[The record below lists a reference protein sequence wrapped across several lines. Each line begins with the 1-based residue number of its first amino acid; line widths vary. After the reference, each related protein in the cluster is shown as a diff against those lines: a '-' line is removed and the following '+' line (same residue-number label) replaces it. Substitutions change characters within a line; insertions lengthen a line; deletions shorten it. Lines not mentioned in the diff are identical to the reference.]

1 MSVDSDFIKF
11 LDRVNLTDDFHVV
24 SHILQH
30 VNKIVESDIGNTE
43 KIADWVMQ
51 DVNLTKNLLQTVN
64 SADFIR

>member
-30 VNKIVESDIGNTE
+30 VNKIVVSDIGNTE